1 MIRRMPVFLFF
12 LFFISCQGTFL
23 YYPAKSLHVNPGNIS
38 LQYESVDFNASD
50 GISLHGWYIPA
61 EKQRGVVLFCHGNG
75 GNISHRL
82 DTIKVLNEL
91 KLSVFIFD
99 YRGYGKSGGTPTEK
113 GTYNDAMAAWKYLRE
128 SKGIPAEKI
137 IVHGRSLGGAI
148 AVWLASETNPA
159 ALIVES
165 SFTSIV
171 DVALTMNLVRHFS
184 GIITYKYSAV
194 DYIKKVKCPILV
206 IHSKDDRLI
215 VYSLGRK
222 LYDAAPGNPRFL
234 EIRGSHNRGF
244 IESYDVYKMGI
255 DKFISE
261 ISINDKS

>member
-1 MIRRMPVFLFF
+1 MIKRIPVFLLF
-12 LFFISCQGTFL
+12 LFLISCQGTFL
-23 YYPAKSLHVNPGNIS
+23 YHPAKSLNMSPENIN
-38 LQYESVDFNASD
+38 LQYESVDLKTSD
-50 GISLHGWYIPA
+50 GISIHGWYIPA
-61 EKQRGVVLFCHGNG
+61 QKQRGVVLFCHGNG

-99 YRGYGKSGGTPTEK
+99 YRGYGKSTGTPTEK

-128 SKGIPAEKI
+128 TKGISSEKI

-148 AVWLASETNPA
+148 AVWLASQTDPA

-165 SFTSIV
+165 SFTSTV
-171 DVALTMNLVRHFS
+171 DVARTMNLVKHFT
-184 GIITYKYSAV
+184 GIITYKYPAI
-194 DYIKKVKCPILV
+194 DYIKKVKCPIMV

-234 EIRGSHNRGF
+234 EIKGGHNSGF
-244 IESYDVYKMGI
+244 IESYEVYKTGL
-255 DKFISE
+255 DKFLAEVFI
-261 ISINDKS
+261 KQ